1 MERKLFSRI
10 SLLMS
15 ICVIALFVACSFS
28 FFEKDIIL
36 NNNPIALFHEQF
48 LWFIP
53 TLLILVTF
61 IVPLTIKKTNY
72 LILGGLI
79 NLIIYFF
86 VIGTYNATLNR
97 SEINIHHPAAIIGY
111 VLLSLLL
118 ASVIVDSVMK
128 ILYANKLPKKW
139 NFFSNIVMG
148 GVILL
153 SFILII
159 IGWAIRL
166 NEYSLT
172 SFAVFGALGL
182 SLFIGF
188 ICFILINLTFDH
200 VDFLNTFR
208 KEKQQDVEE
217 LKQAAI
223 VESSHSNTNNVAI
236 DAELNPELNE
246 ARQEYLRMMAE
257 GLEELNKK
265 DSKKETTSKPAKT
278 STSKKSSSKIN
289 DGVVEEK
296 TKSSSTKTSR
306 KSSKKES
313 E

>member
-10 SLLMS
+10 SLLIS

-153 SFILII
+153 SFILIV

-172 SFAVFGALGL
+172 SFAIFGALGL

-188 ICFILINLTFDH
+188 ICFILIL
-200 VDFLNTFR
+200 LSGR
-208 KEKQQDVEE
+208 
-217 LKQAAI
+217 
-223 VESSHSNTNNVAI
+223 
-236 DAELNPELNE
+236 
-246 ARQEYLRMMAE
+246 YLIE
-257 GLEELNKK
+257 G
-265 DSKKETTSKPAKT
+265 
-278 STSKKSSSKIN
+278 
-289 DGVVEEK
+289 G
-296 TKSSSTKTSR
+296 
-306 KSSKKES
+306 
-313 E
+313 